1 MTKNIENQ
9 SCILIQFTEESNE
22 EFVGLE
28 EWIQDENLEEFFFDN
43 LEKEPK
49 IIKVKWPESFQK
61 LEMKSYLNNP
71 EKHEWLKNK
80 IGSLRSRG
88 TWINMIEKQKTNK
101 KYGTYESER
110 NKRKIYTKKNYD
122 SEDEEKENEEDK
134 IKRKKKIENQL
145 INPTAVAKKKKT
157 DFCKVPS
164 SSLNI
169 NNDEQ
174 SNNSNPKQKPALFQN
189 TLTSNVTM
197 VNAEHDPQLSCLTPI
212 TSIEN
217 LSTQTKT
224 STIQP
229 ASFLSEPTLENTPEN
244 IQQTQWTDSTT
255 ISHLNSST
263 QFKNLNFGS
272 KKFLSKPTLENT
284 PENIQQTQWTDS
296 TTISHLNSSTQ
307 FKNLNFGSKKFL
319 SKPTSNVTMV
329 NAEHPQ
335 SSCSTPITSI
345 ENLSTQ
351 TKNSSIQPALFLP
364 KPNERDENRPF
375 SHEVDGIQVGDNIDR
390 SNPRVWTH
398 LHGAVYIKQAKL
410 RRLCLDGK
418 AEKRNLARSVSRQLM
433 NMLVPRDV
441 LAVHSLSGTS
451 IPALPDKP
459 PLPRID
465 SRITEAI
472 FQYIKKEIMPNAVR
486 ADCNAGITGICADAA
501 KTCRRRRNR
510 NAN

>member
-49 IIKVKWPESFQK
+49 IIK
-61 LEMKSYLNNP
+61 
-71 EKHEWLKNK
+71 
-80 IGSLRSRG
+80 
-88 TWINMIEKQKTNK
+88 
-101 KYGTYESER
+101 
-110 NKRKIYTKKNYD
+110 
-122 SEDEEKENEEDK
+122 
-134 IKRKKKIENQL
+134 
-145 INPTAVAKKKKT
+145 
-157 DFCKVPS
+157 
-164 SSLNI
+164 
-169 NNDEQ
+169 
-174 SNNSNPKQKPALFQN
+174 
-189 TLTSNVTM
+189 TSNVTM

-272 KKFLSKPTLENT
+272 KKFLSKPTSNVTMVNAEHPQSSCSTPITNIENLSTQTTTLTIQPASILSEPTLENT
-284 PENIQQTQWTDS
+284 PANIQQTQWTDSTTISHLNSSTQFKNLNFGSKKFLSKPTSNVTMVNAEHPQSSCSTPITNIENLSTQTTTLTIQPASILSEPTLENTPANIQQTQWTDS

-418 AEKRNLARSVSRQLM
+418 AEKRNLAGSVSRQLM

-441 LAVHSLSGTS
+441 LAVHSLSGKS
-451 IPALPDKP
+451 SPAFPDKP
-459 PLPRID
+459 LLPRID